1 MELNISHKG
10 NIDNLK
16 EANLITS
23 LRHIA
28 SEVRRSMVI
37 EFCGEDDMAGECEQA
52 SIIMWKYI
60 NDIKLVEPNQNKV
73 VLGEFN
79 GNGHIWNIVN
89 GIYVDI
95 TVDQF
100 GDYKWGVI
108 SNSDKYRY
116 TIQKYMDYTKESSL
130 LETTD
135 DFLAHI
141 I

>member
-1 MELNISHKG
+1 MELNLSPKVS
-10 NIDNLK
+10 IDNLK

-37 EFCGEDDMAGECEQA
+37 EFCGEDDMAGEYEQA

-79 GNGHIWNIVN
+79 GNGHFWNIVN

-100 GDYKWGVI
+100 GDYKYGVVLE
-108 SNSDKYRY
+108 SNIHQY
-116 TIQKYMDYTKESSL
+116 TIKEYKDYSKEFSL
-130 LETTD
+130 LEIAD

-141 I
+141 N